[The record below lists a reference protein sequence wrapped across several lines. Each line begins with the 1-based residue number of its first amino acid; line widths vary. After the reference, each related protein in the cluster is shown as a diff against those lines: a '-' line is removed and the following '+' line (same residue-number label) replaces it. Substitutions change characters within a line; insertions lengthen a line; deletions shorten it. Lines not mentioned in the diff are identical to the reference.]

1 MFTKLRNSNLADTT
15 LSRKGFT
22 LSHTFSALLVW
33 AITITTSGNKFFL
46 LITDS
51 LTNSFKRFDGAHHPT
66 DLFTLNASGSNPVIR
81 AVNSLLD
88 SLSVLFV
95 PLLPRN
101 KAGVPV
107 TPPHFKDFEGELH
120 YITPDPKTILIWFG
134 TAILMIFFLV
144 LVMDYVYEFLGIL
157 VMFSSNSGPVQ
168 VLAIIMGII
177 LVAVWL
183 IALYAR
189 LRDTNAI
196 NPNWSLFV
204 VAFVGYFIYTMSLD
218 GGNSLIRSIII
229 VIGLLVSSYIG
240 FCAMFMGTDYDAAL
254 ARKARHKDRRYI
266 KLVRKGKV

>member
-33 AITITTSGNKFFL
+33 AIAITTSGNRFFL

-51 LTNSFKRFDGAHHPT
+51 LTNSFQRFDGARNPT
-66 DLFTLNASGSNPVIR
+66 DLFVLNASSSSPVIR

-101 KAGVPV
+101 NKGVPV
-107 TPPHFKDFEGELH
+107 TPPHFKDYNGQLH
-120 YITPDPKTILIWFG
+120 YITPDSKTILIWFG
-134 TAILMIFFLV
+134 TIILMLLFLV

-157 VMFSSNSGPVQ
+157 VMFSSNSVFVRG
-168 VLAIIMGII
+168 LSIIMGII

-183 IALYAR
+183 IALYSR
-189 LRDTNAI
+189 LRDTNVI
-196 NPNWSLFV
+196 NPNWALFV
-204 VAFVGYFIYTMSLD
+204 ITFVGYFIFTMSLGD
-218 GGNSLIRSIII
+218 GGSIIRTSI
-229 VIGLLVSSYIG
+229 LVIGLLISSYIG
-240 FCAMFMGTDYDAAL
+240 FCAMFLGTDYDAAVL
-254 ARKARHKDRRYI
+254 RKARHKDRRYV